1 VEASPRR
8 RARRAPVGPAG
19 PDTPAAGRRSVPL
32 PPGPYELRLGDL
44 RTRWPGGG
52 VIGFGDAE
60 LLLPQGRRVALLG
73 RSRVGTS
80 ALAAVL
86 LGFLD
91 YQGVVTLNDVQLR
104 DLADEDVRTV
114 IGLCA
119 HDAHLFDTTIAE
131 NVRVARPDA
140 TDEDVARA
148 LSGAGVDLPSDT
160 RVEEGS
166 VAAGAGRQRIALARA
181 LLADLPILILD
192 EPDTR
197 PDEGTTDAEL
207 ADLIAAAEGRTL
219 LLIMHRTVLPG
230 AAPILRHVD
239 EVLEI

>member
-1 VEASPRR
+1 VDASPRPR
-8 RARRAPVGPAG
+8 HRVRRAPAGPA
-19 PDTPAAGRRSVPL
+19 TPADGRRSVPL
-32 PPGPYELRLGDL
+32 PSGPYELCLADL
-44 RTRWPGGG
+44 RTRWPGGE
-52 VIGFGDAE
+52 VIGFGDTD
-60 LLLPQGRRVALLG
+60 LVLPQGRRVALLG

-91 YQGVVTLNDVQLR
+91 YQGVATLNDVQLR

-140 TDEDVARA
+140 ADDDVARA
-148 LSGAGVDLPSDT
+148 LGRAGVDLPPDT
-160 RVEEGS
+160 RVDDHGVS
-166 VAAGAGRQRIALARA
+166 ADPGRQRIALARA
-181 LLADLPILILD
+181 LLADLPVLIVD
-192 EPDTR
+192 EPDVR
-197 PDEGTTDAEL
+197 PDEDAADAAL
-207 ADLIAAAEGRTL
+207 AEMIDTAEGRTL
-219 LLIMHRTVLPG
+219 LLIMHRTVVPG

>member
-1 VEASPRR
+1 VDVSPRPR
-8 RARRAPVGPAG
+8 HRVRRAPAGPA
-19 PDTPAAGRRSVPL
+19 TPADGRRPL
-32 PPGPYELRLGDL
+32 PSGPYELCLADL
-44 RTRWPGGG
+44 RTRWPGGE
-52 VIGFGDAE
+52 VIGFGDTD
-60 LLLPQGRRVALLG
+60 LVLPQGRRVAMLG

-91 YQGVVTLNDVQLR
+91 YQGVATLNDVQLR

-140 TDEDVARA
+140 DDDDVARA
-148 LSGAGVDLPSDT
+148 LGQAGVDLPPDT
-160 RVEEGS
+160 RVDDQG

-181 LLADLPILILD
+181 LLADLPILIVD
-192 EPDTR
+192 EPDVR
-197 PDEGTTDAEL
+197 PDEDAADAALAEL
-207 ADLIAAAEGRTL
+207 IDAADGRTL
-219 LLIMHRTVLPG
+219 LLIMHRTVVPG
-230 AAPILRHVD
+230 AAPVLRHVD

>member
-1 VEASPRR
+1 VDASPRPRR
-8 RARRAPVGPAG
+8 RARRAPDGAA
-19 PDTPAAGRRSVPL
+19 TPAAGRRSIPL
-32 PPGPYELRLGDL
+32 PPGPYELRLANL
-44 RTRWPGGG
+44 RTRWPGGEI
-52 VIGFGDAE
+52 IGFGDTD

-91 YQGVVTLNDVQLR
+91 YQGVATLNDVQLR

-140 TDEDVARA
+140 TDDDVARA
-148 LSGAGVDLPSDT
+148 LGGAGVDLPPDT
-160 RVEEGS
+160 RVDDQSIVTGP
-166 VAAGAGRQRIALARA
+166 GRQRIALARA

-192 EPDTR
+192 EPDDR
-197 PDEGTTDAEL
+197 PDEHGADAALGEM
-207 ADLIAAAEGRTL
+207 IAAAEGRTL

-230 AAPILRHVD
+230 AAPILRDVD

>member
-1 VEASPRR
+1 MDASPRSR
-8 RARRAPVGPAG
+8 RARRVPAG
-19 PDTPAAGRRSVPL
+19 PDTPAAGRRSAPL
-32 PPGPYELRLGDL
+32 PPGPYELRLADL
-44 RTRWPGGG
+44 RTRWPGGE
-52 VIGFGDAE
+52 VIGFGDAD

-73 RSRVGTS
+73 RSRVGAS

-91 YQGVVTLNDVQLR
+91 YQGVATLNDVQLR
-104 DLADEDVRTV
+104 DLADEDVRGV

-148 LSGAGVDLPSDT
+148 LREAGVDLPPDT
-160 RVEEGS
+160 RVDDQS
-166 VAAGAGRQRIALARA
+166 VVVGAGRRRIALARA

-192 EPDTR
+192 EPDTG
-197 PDEGTTDAEL
+197 PEDPGADAAL
-207 ADLIAAAEGRTL
+207 AGLIAAAEGRTL